1 MLTFLTFRTRSLLL
15 LIAILTLSNPCIA
28 KDDNYLWPIRASS
41 ELTSGFCQ
49 WRPGHFHSGIDV
61 RTFGKT
67 GYEARAIADCYVLRI
82 ITRWRGYGK
91 ALYLKLDDG
100 RIAVYGHMLK
110 FTPEINRYIQEQQLA
125 TRRYRTDLYPPEG
138 RFRFKAGDVVA
149 YSGQSGTST
158 APHLHF
164 EIRTEEQMPLDPVQ
178 FYPSLKDDRSPVIRS
193 ISLRPLSPVLSRI
206 NGASELAAVTM
217 TPKEGKISLP
227 DTVVIYGPVG
237 VELECVDKRPDS
249 KRSYA
254 VSGIEMY
261 IDSLSAPFFVTKY
274 DTISFDRWG
283 EINLELNYSRALDNK
298 KFVHNLY
305 ILPENDAPL
314 VNDLAR
320 NRGWIEAT
328 DTVAGIDMSPGLH
341 RLLFRV
347 YDRSGNTTQ
356 TEIVIDLRCHPHFPG
371 LTSFAEYCA
380 DGGSDSWQ
388 YSVAEYNTDGY
399 AFSAVLSEEKM
410 PSFLEYLNGDIT
422 LVSKFKNLAG
432 RMILLSAKSID
443 GTRFE
448 RLIKLSDTGMPIF
461 APISLIAPSC
471 LAPSPVASRYDPV
484 RLDVRNLMDTWN
496 DQTAATGSLC
506 LDLPV
511 LFDLSDSSL
520 WVDPAIVTVRDII
533 NVDYGRPF
541 AVGGTGTNSVIVKFA
556 DGHLVVAGDDLLA
569 RSAICLD
576 TSTIV
581 VKRLG
586 SARILRIIPEDLLL
600 NDWVD
605 LTLKLNQDVDTSRCS
620 VFKLTDK
627 GETFHIGGEVIGDSA
642 ILVKLSK
649 TGTYAVLHDT
659 VPPTISK
666 LTPADGGRV
675 GKSRPKI
682 SFRMDDD
689 LSGIEDDTFVE
700 ITVDGVWAIPEYDI
714 GTKWIVTYSSQKLK
728 TGKHTLEIKV
738 RDRAGNEAIHSST
751 FRYVK

>member
-1 MLTFLTFRTRSLLL
+1 MI
-15 LIAILTLSNPCIA
+15 LIAALALSSPCIA
-28 KDDNYLWPIRASS
+28 KDNNYLWPLRASS

-67 GYEARAIADCYVLRI
+67 GYEARAIADCHVLRI
-82 ITRWRGYGK
+82 VTRWRGYGK

-110 FTPEINRYIQEQQLA
+110 FTPAINRYVQEQQLA
-125 TRRYRTDLYPPEG
+125 TRRYKTDLSPPEAQ
-138 RFRFKAGDVVA
+138 FRFSAGDIVA
-149 YSGQSGTST
+149 YTGQSGTST

-164 EIRTEEQMPLDPVQ
+164 EIRNEEQLPLDPVQ
-178 FYPSLKDDRSPVIRS
+178 FYPDLKDNRSPVIRG

-206 NGASELAAVTM
+206 NGASKLTTVTM
-217 TPKEGKISLP
+217 APQKGKNASQ
-227 DTVVIYGPVG
+227 DTIVIHGPVG

-249 KRSYA
+249 RRSFA

-261 IDSLSAPFFVTKY
+261 IDSLSTPIFATRY

-283 EINLELNYSRALDNK
+283 EINLEMNYSQALDNRR
-298 KFVHNLY
+298 FVHNLY
-305 ILPENDAPL
+305 ILPENKAPI
-314 VNDLAR
+314 VNDIAR
-320 NRGWIEAT
+320 NRGWIEVT

-347 YDRSGNTTQ
+347 YDRSGNTAEA
-356 TEIVIDLRCHPHFPG
+356 EIVIDLRCHPHFPG
-371 LTSFAEYCA
+371 LSALSEHSS

-388 YSVAEYNTDGY
+388 YSVAEYDTDGY
-399 AFSAVLSEEKM
+399 TFTAVLSEEDM
-410 PSFLEYLNGDIT
+410 PSFLEYLEGDIT
-422 LVSKFKNLAG
+422 LVSKFRDLAG
-432 RMILLSAKSID
+432 KIILLSAKSVS

-448 RLIKLSDTGMPIF
+448 RLIRLSDTGMPVF
-461 APISLIAPSC
+461 APISLIEPFC
-471 LAPSPVASRYDPV
+471 LFPSPVATRYDPV
-484 RLDVRNLMDTWN
+484 KLDVRNLLDTWN

-511 LFDLSDSSL
+511 LFDFSDSSL
-520 WVDPAIVTVRDII
+520 WVDPAVVTVRDII

-541 AVGGTGTNSVIVKFA
+541 GIGGTGTNNVIAKFA

-569 RSAICLD
+569 RSAVSLD

-581 VKRLG
+581 VKQLG
-586 SARILRIIPEDLLL
+586 AARVMRIMPEDLLL
-600 NDWVD
+600 DNLVD

-627 GETFHIGGEVIGDSA
+627 GETYHIGGEVIGDSA
-642 ILVKLSK
+642 IQVKLSK
-649 TGTYAVLHDT
+649 TGNYAILQDT

-689 LSGIEDDTFVE
+689 LSGIKDDTYVE

-714 GTKWIVTYSSQKLK
+714 GTKWMVTYSSQKLK
-728 TGKHTLEIKV
+728 PGNHTLEIKV
-738 RDRAGNEAIHSST
+738 RDRAGNEASHSST
-751 FRYVK
+751 FHYVK

>member
-1 MLTFLTFRTRSLLL
+1 M
-15 LIAILTLSNPCIA
+15 
-28 KDDNYLWPIRASS
+28 
-41 ELTSGFCQ
+41 TSGFCQ
-49 WRPGHFHSGIDV
+49 WRPGHFHSGIDI

-91 ALYLKLDDG
+91 ALYLQLDDC

-110 FTPEINRYIQEQQLA
+110 FTPEINQYVQEQQLA
-125 TRRYRTDLYPPEG
+125 TGRYRTDLYPPEG
-138 RFRFKAGDVVA
+138 QFRFNAGDLVA
-149 YSGQSGTST
+149 YTGQSGTST

-193 ISLRPLSPVLSRI
+193 ISLRPLSPIQGRI
-206 NGASELAAVTM
+206 NGESRLTAVTM
-217 TPKEGKISLP
+217 TPQEGKNALL

-237 VELECVDKRPDS
+237 VELECVDKRPES

-261 IDSLSAPFFVTKY
+261 IDSLS
-274 DTISFDRWG
+274 
-283 EINLELNYSRALDNK
+283 EINYSQALDNK

-305 ILPENDAPL
+305 ILPENNAPL

-328 DTVAGIDMSPGLH
+328 DTVAGIDMSQGLH

-347 YDRSGNTTQ
+347 YDQSGNSTQ
-356 TEIVIDLRCHPHFPG
+356 REIVIDLRCHPRFPG
-371 LTSFAEYCA
+371 PTSHVELCSG
-380 DGGSDSWQ
+380 GGSDSWQ
-388 YSVAEYNTDGY
+388 YSVAEYDTDGY
-399 AFSAVLSEEKM
+399 AFTTVLPEEDM

-422 LVSKFKNLAG
+422 LVSEFRNLAG
-432 RMILLSAKSID
+432 RMVLLSAKSE
-443 GTRFE
+443 GGARFE
-448 RLIKLSDTGMPIF
+448 RLVRLSDTGMPIF
-461 APISLIAPSC
+461 APISPIEPSC
-471 LAPSPVASRYDPV
+471 LSPSPVATRYDPV
-484 RLDVRNLMDTWN
+484 RLDVRNLLDTWN

-511 LFDLSDSSL
+511 LFDVSDSSL
-520 WVDPAIVTVRDII
+520 WVDPATVTVRDII

-541 AVGGTGTNSVIVKFA
+541 AVGGTGTNSVIAKFA

-569 RSAICLD
+569 RNAISLD
-576 TSTIV
+576 TSTIMV
-581 VKRLG
+581 RQLG
-586 SARILRIIPEDLLL
+586 SARILRIMPEDLLL
-600 NDWVD
+600 DDQID
-605 LTLKLNQDVDTSRCS
+605 LTLKLNQDIDTSRCA
-620 VFKLTDK
+620 VFRLTDR
-627 GETFHIGGEVIGDSA
+627 GGIYHIGGDVVGDSA
-642 ILVKLSK
+642 IQVKLSK
-649 TGTYAVLHDT
+649 TGNYAILQDT

-675 GKSRPKI
+675 SKSRPKI
-682 SFRMDDD
+682 SFRMSDD
-689 LSGIEDDTFVE
+689 LSGIGDDTYVE

-714 GTKWIVTYSSQKLK
+714 GTKWMVTYSSQKLK
-728 TGKHTLEIKV
+728 PGRHTLEIKV
-738 RDRAGNEAIHSST
+738 RDGAGNKTSHSST